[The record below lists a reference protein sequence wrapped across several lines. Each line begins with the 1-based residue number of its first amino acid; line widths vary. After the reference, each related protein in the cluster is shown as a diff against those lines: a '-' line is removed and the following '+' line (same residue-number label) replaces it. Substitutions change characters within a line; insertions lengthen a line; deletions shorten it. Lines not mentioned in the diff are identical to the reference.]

1 LFHQL
6 NEKQMENRINI
17 LETEQGAT
25 KAMYALSAYVENS
38 TLTKTHQELIKLRA
52 SQINGCAFCINM
64 HTTDA
69 LKQGETPQRIVL
81 LNAWRE
87 VNDLYS
93 KEERIVLALTE
104 AVTLIHQGGIP
115 TDLYKEASETFDAN
129 YLSQI
134 IVAIVT
140 INSWNR
146 IAISGLFQ
154 PAK

>member
-1 LFHQL
+1 M
-6 NEKQMENRINI
+6 EKRINI
-17 LETEQGAT
+17 LETEPGAT
-25 KAMYALSAYVENS
+25 KAMYGLAGYIEKSA
-38 TLTKTHQELIKLRA
+38 LTKTHHELIKLRA
-52 SQINGCAFCINM
+52 SQINGCAFCIDM

-69 LKQGETPQRIVL
+69 LKQGETTQRIVL

-87 VNDLYS
+87 VTDLYT

-115 TDLYKEASETFDAN
+115 ADLYDEASETFDAN

-134 IVAIVT
+134 IMAIVT

>member
-1 LFHQL
+1 M
-6 NEKQMENRINI
+6 EKRINI
-17 LETEQGAT
+17 LETEPGAT
-25 KAMYALSAYVENS
+25 KAMYGLAGYIEKSA
-38 TLTKTHQELIKLRA
+38 LTKTHQELIKLRA
-52 SQINGCAFCINM
+52 SQINGCAFCIDM

-87 VNDLYS
+87 VNDLYT

-115 TDLYKEASETFDAN
+115 ADLYKEASETFDAN
-129 YLSQI
+129 YLAQI
-134 IVAIVT
+134 IMAIVT

>member
-1 LFHQL
+1 
-6 NEKQMENRINI
+6 MENRINI
-17 LETEQGAT
+17 LETEPAAT
-25 KAMYALSAYVENS
+25 KAMYGLAGYIEKSA
-38 TLTKTHQELIKLRA
+38 LTKTHQELIKLRA
-52 SQINGCAFCINM
+52 SQINGCAFCIDM

-69 LKQGETPQRIVL
+69 LKQGETTQRIVL

-87 VNDLYS
+87 VNELYA

-115 TDLYKEASETFDAN
+115 SDLYKEASETFDAN
-129 YLSQI
+129 YLAQI
-134 IVAIVT
+134 IMAIVT

>member
-1 LFHQL
+1 M
-6 NEKQMENRINI
+6 EKRINI
-17 LETEQGAT
+17 LETEPGAT
-25 KAMYALSAYVENS
+25 KAMYGMGGYIEKSA
-38 TLTKTHQELIKLRA
+38 LTKTHQELIKLRA
-52 SQINGCAFCINM
+52 SQINGCAFCIDM

-69 LKQGETPQRIVL
+69 LKHGETTQRIVL

-87 VNDLYS
+87 VNDLYT

-104 AVTLIHQGGIP
+104 AVTLISHGGIP
-115 TDLYKEASETFDAN
+115 SDLYKEASETFDAN

-134 IVAIVT
+134 IMAIVT

-154 PAK
+154 PEK

>member
-1 LFHQL
+1 M
-6 NEKQMENRINI
+6 EKRLNI
-17 LETEQGAT
+17 LETEPGAL
-25 KAMYALSAYVENS
+25 KAMMSLQGYIDKS

-69 LKQGETPQRIVL
+69 LKHGETTQRIVL

-87 VNDLYS
+87 VNDLYT
-93 KEERIVLALTE
+93 KEERIILALTE

-115 TDLYKEASETFDAN
+115 ADLYREANTAFDDN
-129 YLSQI
+129 YLAQI
-134 IVAIVT
+134 IMAIVT

-146 IAISGLFQ
+146 IAISGLTQ
-154 PAK
+154 PA

>member
-1 LFHQL
+1 M
-6 NEKQMENRINI
+6 EKRINI
-17 LETEQGAT
+17 LETEPGAT
-25 KAMYALSAYVENS
+25 KAMYGLAGYIEKSA
-38 TLTKTHQELIKLRA
+38 LTKTHQELIKLRA
-52 SQINGCAFCINM
+52 SQINGCAFCIDM

-69 LKQGETPQRIVL
+69 LKQGETTQRIVL

-87 VNDLYS
+87 VNDLYT

-115 TDLYKEASETFDAN
+115 SDLYKEASETFDAN

-134 IVAIVT
+134 IMAIVT

>member
-1 LFHQL
+1 M
-6 NEKQMENRINI
+6 EKRINI
-17 LETEQGAT
+17 LETEPGAT
-25 KAMYALSAYVENS
+25 KAMYGLAGYIEKSA
-38 TLTKTHQELIKLRA
+38 LTKTHQELIKLRA
-52 SQINGCAFCINM
+52 SQINGCAFCIDM

-69 LKQGETPQRIVL
+69 LKQGETTQRIVL

-87 VNDLYS
+87 VNDLYT
-93 KEERIVLALTE
+93 KEDRIVLALTE

-129 YLSQI
+129 YLAQI
-134 IVAIVT
+134 IMAIVT